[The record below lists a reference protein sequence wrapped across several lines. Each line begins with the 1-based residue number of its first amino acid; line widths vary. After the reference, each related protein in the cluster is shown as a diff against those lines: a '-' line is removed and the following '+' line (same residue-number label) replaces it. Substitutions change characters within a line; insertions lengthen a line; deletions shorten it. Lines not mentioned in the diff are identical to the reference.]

1 MSSGRPKKAEK
12 TEQERQ
18 LQLELDQLKKR
29 AAELGLRVRVEPGN
43 FKSGSCLLEEQR
55 MIIIN
60 RRLTLEERVRTLSQ
74 ELSEA
79 QGNSDVDT

>member
-1 MSSGRPKKAEK
+1 MSKGRYRKTEK
-12 TEQERQ
+12 TEQERK

-29 AAELGLRVRVEPGN
+29 ATDLGFRVRVEPGN

-60 RRLTLEERVRTLSQ
+60 RRLTLEERVRTLSN
-74 ELSEA
+74 ELAEA
-79 QGNSDVDT
+79 EGNQGG

>member
-18 LQLELDQLKKR
+18 LLLELDQLKKR

-43 FKSGSCLLEEQR
+43 FMSGSCLLEEQR

-60 RRLTLEERVRTLSQ
+60 RRLTLEERVRTLSK
-74 ELSEA
+74 ELAVA
-79 QGNSDVDT
+79 QDDLND

>member
-1 MSSGRPKKAEK
+1 MSISRHRKTEK
-12 TEQERQ
+12 TEHERK

-29 AAELGLRVRVEPGN
+29 AAEMGLRVRVEPGN

-60 RRLTLEERVRTLSQ
+60 RRLTLEERVRTLND
-74 ELSEA
+74 ELAEA
-79 QGNSDVDT
+79 EGSLKD